1 MKTFYLVFL
10 AMISLSLSNC
20 SRDDDNNSGDDNSVK
35 QKLIGKWYFS
45 DPSVYGYN
53 YNNSF
58 TFSSDDKVVYKYWA
72 GTGSGNNF
80 DSETGSFTIKDDKLT
95 MVFPKTVSL
104 TYVQKVIFIS
114 DKKVEFVKTGNASEE
129 PFDGTYYKAE

>member
-1 MKTFYLVFL
+1 MHYELNSMKTFYLVFL

-53 YNNSF
+53 YNNSLP
-58 TFSSDDKVVYKYWA
+58 VVHLA
-72 GTGSGNNF
+72 QINF
-80 DSETGSFTIKDDKLT
+80 
-95 MVFPKTVSL
+95 
-104 TYVQKVIFIS
+104 Y
-114 DKKVEFVKTGNASEE
+114 FV
-129 PFDGTYYKAE
+129 